1 MNITAI
7 LSSGLAAVYDYV
19 LAHTL
24 FCLVPAFFIAGAMAA
39 LIPKDLL
46 LPYLGKGSPR
56 HIAYPLSVASGL
68 LLAVCS
74 CTVLPLFAGIRK
86 GGAGIGPA
94 IAFLYTAPATN
105 IVAILY
111 TGSHIGWDVA
121 AARIFLSILF
131 AVSIG
136 MIISKM
142 FREED
147 EVVQA
152 SDAFARSAN
161 NHDMRRLVYLFSA
174 LVGILLVGTRVNTP
188 WVKYAIV
195 LLLIAASALISWK
208 LYTKEEVAGW
218 MGETWGFVKK
228 IAPLLLVG
236 VFVSGMVKVLLP
248 EKFVTAYMGSN
259 SLTALIIPVLF
270 GVLVYFP
277 TLVEVPMAKVFLD
290 LGMGKGPLMA
300 YLLADPVL
308 SLPSILVVSKIMGT
322 KRTVAYVGLIIV
334 FTVFGGYLFGLL
346 SSRP

>member
-1 MNITAI
+1 MDIYAI
-7 LSSGLAAVYDYV
+7 VSSGFSAVYDYV

-46 LPYLGKGSPR
+46 LPYLGKDSPG

-74 CTVLPLFAGIRK
+74 CTVLPLFAGIKK

-111 TGSHIGWDVA
+111 TGSLIGWDVA
-121 AARIFLSILF
+121 AARIVLSIFF

-142 FREED
+142 FHEQEEAL
-147 EVVQA
+147 A
-152 SDAFARSAN
+152 SDTFARSSN
-161 NHDMRRLVYLFSA
+161 SHDIRRLVYLFSV
-174 LVGILLVGTRVNTP
+174 LIGILLVGTRVSVP
-188 WVKYAIV
+188 WIKYVVV
-195 LLLIAASALISWK
+195 LVLIGASALIANK
-208 LYTKEEVAGW
+208 LFIKEEISGW
-218 MGETWGFVKK
+218 MRETWGFTKT
-228 IAPLLLVG
+228 ITPLLLAG

-248 EKFVTAYMGSN
+248 QEFVTTYVGSN
-259 SLTALIIPVLF
+259 SLTALLIPVVF

-322 KRTVAYVGLIIV
+322 KRTVAYVSLIVV
-334 FTVFGGYLFGLL
+334 FTVFGGYLFGVV
-346 SSRP
+346 SSR

>member
-1 MNITAI
+1 MDIYGVA
-7 LSSGLAAVYDYV
+7 SSGFAAVYDYV

-46 LPYLGKGSPR
+46 LPYLGKNSPK

-74 CTVLPLFAGIRK
+74 CTVLPLFAGIKK

-111 TGSHIGWDVA
+111 TGSLIGWDVA

-142 FREED
+142 FHED
-147 EVVQA
+147 EATQDTDTFV
-152 SDAFARSAN
+152 RSETS
-161 NHDMRRLVYLFSA
+161 HDIRRLVYLFSV
-174 LVGILLVGTRVNTP
+174 LIGILLVGTRVSVP
-188 WVKYAIV
+188 WIKYVIVAI
-195 LLLIAASALISWK
+195 LIGMSVGIAKK
-208 LYTKEEVAGW
+208 LFIKEEIKSW
-218 MGETWGFVKK
+218 MNETWGFTKT
-228 IAPLLLVG
+228 IAPLLLGG

-248 EKFVTAYMGSN
+248 QEFVTTYVGSN
-259 SLTALIIPVLF
+259 SFTALLIPVVF

-277 TLVEVPMAKVFLD
+277 TLVEVPMAKTFLD

-300 YLLADPVL
+300 YLLSDPVL
-308 SLPSILVVSKIMGT
+308 SLPSILVVSKIMGA
-322 KRTVAYVGLIIV
+322 KRTVAYVALIIV
-334 FTVFGGYLFGLL
+334 LTVFGGYLFGLL
-346 SSRP
+346 QG

>member
-1 MNITAI
+1 MDISAI
-7 LSSGLAAVYDYV
+7 LSSGFAAVYDYV

-46 LPYLGKGSPR
+46 LPYLGKDSPT
-56 HIAYPLSVASGL
+56 HVAYPLAVASGL

-74 CTVLPLFAGIRK
+74 CTVLPLFAGIKK

-111 TGSHIGWDVA
+111 TGSLIGWDVA
-121 AARIFLSILF
+121 AARIFLSVLF

-136 MIISKM
+136 IIISKM
-142 FREED
+142 FHEE
-147 EVVQA
+147 EGTQA
-152 SDAFARSAN
+152 SDTFVRSAN
-161 NHDMRRLVYLFSA
+161 SHDIRRLLYLFSV
-174 LVGILLVGTRVNTP
+174 LIGILLVGTRVSVP
-188 WVKYAIV
+188 WIKYIIV
-195 LLLIAASALISWK
+195 LILISMSAAIAIK
-208 LYTKEEVAGW
+208 FFVREEIESW
-218 MGETWGFVKK
+218 MRETWGFTKT
-228 IAPLLLVG
+228 IAPLLLAG
-236 VFVSGMVKVLLP
+236 VFVSGIVKVLLP
-248 EKFVTAYMGSN
+248 QEFVTTYVGSN
-259 SLTALIIPVLF
+259 SLLALLIPVLF

-277 TLVEVPMAKVFLD
+277 TLVEVPMARVFLD
-290 LGMGKGPLMA
+290 LGMGQGPLMA

-322 KRTVAYVGLIIV
+322 KRTVAYVSLIIL

-346 SSRP
+346 SSR

>member
-1 MNITAI
+1 MDIYAI
-7 LSSGLAAVYDYV
+7 VSSGFSAVYDYV

-46 LPYLGKGSPR
+46 LPYLGKNSPK

-74 CTVLPLFAGIRK
+74 CTVLPLFAGIKK

-111 TGSHIGWDVA
+111 TGSLIGWDVA
-121 AARIFLSILF
+121 AARIFLSVLF

-142 FREED
+142 FHEQEETPA
-147 EVVQA
+147 V
-152 SDAFARSAN
+152 DAFVRSSDS
-161 NHDMRRLVYLFSA
+161 HDIRRLVYLFSV
-174 LVGILLVGTRVNTP
+174 LIGILLVGTRVSVP
-188 WVKYAIV
+188 WIKYTIV
-195 LLLIAASALISWK
+195 ILLLGMSVAIARKFYIS
-208 LYTKEEVAGW
+208 EEMKNW
-218 MGETWGFVKK
+218 MAETWGFAKT
-228 IAPLLLVG
+228 IAPLLLAG

-248 EKFVTAYMGSN
+248 QEFVTTYVGSN
-259 SLTALIIPVLF
+259 SLSALLIPVLF

-322 KRTVAYVGLIIV
+322 KRTVAYVVLIIV
-334 FTVFGGYLFGLL
+334 LSVIGGYLFGRISNL
-346 SSRP
+346 